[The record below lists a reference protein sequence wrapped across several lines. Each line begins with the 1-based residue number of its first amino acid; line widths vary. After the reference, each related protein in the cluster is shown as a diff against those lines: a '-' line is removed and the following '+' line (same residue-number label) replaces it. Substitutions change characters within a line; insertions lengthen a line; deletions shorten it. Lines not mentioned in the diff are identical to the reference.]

1 MDGRGGGRERKMRC
15 EGWGGE
21 EVEEEEGRSEP
32 QRHFPAEERTSGA
45 MRAQELKEERGNLQE
60 RLGTLNGEV

>member
-1 MDGRGGGRERKMRC
+1 MRC

-32 QRHFPAEERTSGA
+32 QRHFPGEERTA
-45 MRAQELKEERGNLQE
+45 AATRAQELKEERGNLQE
-60 RLGTLNGEV
+60 RLGMWNGEV